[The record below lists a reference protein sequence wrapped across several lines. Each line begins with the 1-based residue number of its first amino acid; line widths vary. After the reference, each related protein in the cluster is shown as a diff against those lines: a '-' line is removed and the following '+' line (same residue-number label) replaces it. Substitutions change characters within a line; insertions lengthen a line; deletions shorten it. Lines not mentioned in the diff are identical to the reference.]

1 MTDLQRAVLSDVPI
15 PTGPGGT
22 PGLRG
27 VLGVPEGSG
36 PWPGVVLLHETFGV
50 DGVMRRQAQRMAAA
64 GYLALMPDL
73 FTDGGAR
80 RRLVPTFRA
89 VAAGEGRPFVDAE
102 AARGL
107 LAARVDCTGRVGV
120 LGFSVG
126 GGLALHLASR
136 GFDAAAV
143 TYARLPADP
152 HGVLLGA
159 CPIVASYGG
168 RDPALRGTAAELA
181 AVLTRLGVPHDV
193 REYPDAA
200 HGFLNDAEVGPR
212 ALRPVLRRVLRIAPD
227 PVAAADAW
235 TRTRSWFAE
244 HLGDGG
250 RTPPGA

>member
-1 MTDLQRAVLSDVPI
+1 MTDLQRAVLSDVSI

-50 DGVMRRQAQRMAAA
+50 DGVMRRQVQRMAAA

-80 RRLVPTFRA
+80 RSLVPTFRA
-89 VAAGEGRPFVDAE
+89 VAAGAGRPFVDVE
-102 AARGL
+102 AARAH
-107 LAARVDCTGRVGV
+107 LAVMPGCTGRLGV
-120 LGFSVG
+120 LGSSVG
-126 GGLALHLASR
+126 GGLALRVAAR

-143 TYARLPADP
+143 NYARLPEDP
-152 HGVLLGA
+152 HTALLGA
-159 CPIVASYGG
+159 CPVVASYGG

-181 AVLTRLGVPHDV
+181 AVLTRLGVRHDV
-193 REYPDAA
+193 REYPDAG
-200 HGFLNDAEVGPR
+200 HGFLHDAPVGPR
-212 ALRPVLRRVLRIAPD
+212 VLRPVLRRVLRIEPD

-235 TRTRSWFAE
+235 ARTEARFAE
-244 HLGDGG
+244 HLGGV
-250 RTPPGA
+250 PPTRG